1 MQLEKIRPVFFKF
14 FLLGRTELHRTDLE
28 FSIFLSGGGGGSI
41 RLPVSEV
48 PKTPGV
54 NRIN

>member
-1 MQLEKIRPVFFKF
+1 MQLEKIRV
-14 FLLGRTELHRTDLE
+14 ELNCIELIWNFR
-28 FSIFLSGGGGGSI
+28 FSCGGGGGGSI